1 MDIDTMTWQ
10 TDILRVKGQPNL
22 CKKQEA
28 LIILMEECGEV
39 IQEASKILRFGND
52 TDRLTKELG
61 DLQCMINQTANH
73 LEIDS
78 VQIGIHANEKRDKL
92 KKYSNL
98 L

>member
-1 MDIDTMTWQ
+1 MDSVLLNGWMKTMAKLT
-10 TDILRVKGQPNL
+10 KE
-22 CKKQEA
+22 QEY

-52 TDRLTKELG
+52 TTKLTKELG
-61 DLQCMINQTANH
+61 DLQMMINLSANH
-73 LEIDS
+73 LDIDS
-78 VQIGIHANEKRDKL
+78 IDIGVHANNKREKL